1 VGRTLNI
8 AANCVTLITFRQLD
22 VSSVS
27 VIASS
32 WREGS
37 DNSSYFGQLGEFPLR
52 PSSERRE
59 AEAPASETID
69 PSIPRPLRHPIKALL
84 RLRAL
89 DSLRY
94 REFRLIWYG
103 QVFAS
108 MATWMDSVARGWLI
122 YELTNS
128 SFQLGLVRGVQA
140 LPILLLSPIAGST
153 ADLYSRKM
161 QVMIAQ
167 IVDGLLYAAVALL
180 ILTGEIQAWHVYA
193 TSIGLATVQTFQQP
207 SRASM
212 ISDAV
217 PSGSL
222 INAIGLNAIVFNVAR
237 TGGPALAGVLIAVFG
252 TAGSYS
258 VQAIFFF
265 LATFWTVKLRA
276 ESRLS
281 AGVAGHSGNRE
292 SFSRSVIEGWKF
304 SWRNHEVRTGLL
316 VVTFA
321 SLLLIPF
328 STLLPVF
335 ARDILVVG
343 AKGQGLLL
351 TSMGVGALL
360 SSVLV
365 ASLGDRMPRGI
376 VMIGGV
382 GIYGVLVV
390 IFSASSSFVLSI
402 AVMAMIGL
410 CHVTSHALV
419 QTVIQAYSPPEFRG
433 RTMAIFHMT
442 QVVLVVGA
450 MLIGALST
458 LVGARWA
465 AASMSILGTLTMI
478 AIYVLMPRAR
488 EIR

>member
-1 VGRTLNI
+1 
-8 AANCVTLITFRQLD
+8 
-22 VSSVS
+22 
-27 VIASS
+27 
-32 WREGS
+32 
-37 DNSSYFGQLGEFPLR
+37 LR
-52 PSSERRE
+52 PLE
-59 AEAPASETID
+59 
-69 PSIPRPLRHPIKALL
+69 
-84 RLRAL
+84 
-89 DSLRY
+89 SLRY

-167 IVDGLLYAAVALL
+167 VVDGLLYAAVAIL

-217 PSGSL
+217 PPGSL
-222 INAIGLNAIVFNVAR
+222 TNAIGLNAIVFNVAR
-237 TGGPALAGVLIAVFG
+237 TAGPALAGVLIAVFG
-252 TAGSYS
+252 TAGSYT
-258 VQAIFFF
+258 VQAIFYL
-265 LATFWTVKLRA
+265 LATVWTVKLRA
-276 ESRLS
+276 ENRFSPS
-281 AGVAGHSGNRE
+281 IAGHSGKGE
-292 SFSRSVIEGWKF
+292 SFGESVIAGWKF
-304 SWRNHEVRTGLL
+304 SWRNQEVRAGLL

-335 ARDILVVG
+335 ARDILAVG
-343 AKGQGLLL
+343 AQGQGLLL

-365 ASLGDRMPRGI
+365 ASLGDRMPRGL

-382 GIYGVLVV
+382 GIYGILVV
-390 IFSASSSFVLSI
+390 IFSASSSFVLSMF
-402 AVMAMIGL
+402 VMTLIGL

-433 RTMAIFHMT
+433 RTMAIFHMS
-442 QVVLVVGA
+442 QVILVMGA

-458 LVGARWA
+458 LVGAQWA
-465 AASMSILGTLTMI
+465 ATSMSVLGALAML
-478 AIYVLMPRAR
+478 AIYVLMPKAR

>member
-1 VGRTLNI
+1 V
-8 AANCVTLITFRQLD
+8 
-22 VSSVS
+22 
-27 VIASS
+27 

-37 DNSSYFGQLGEFPLR
+37 DNSSSYFAQLGDLLLN
-52 PSSERRE
+52 PSGEKR
-59 AEAPASETID
+59 AQAPIGETVDASTA
-69 PSIPRPLRHPIKALL
+69 RPLRHPIKALL
-84 RLRAL
+84 ALRAL
-89 DSLRY
+89 ESLRY

-153 ADLYSRKM
+153 ADLYSRKK

-167 IVDGLLYAAVALL
+167 IVDGLLYAAVAML
-180 ILTGEIQAWHVYA
+180 IVTGDIQAWHVYA

-217 PSGSL
+217 PPGSL

-237 TGGPALAGVLIAVFG
+237 TGGPAVAGVLIAVFG

-258 VQAIFFF
+258 VQALFFF
-265 LATFWTVKLRA
+265 LATFWTLKLRA
-276 ESRLS
+276 EQRLLT
-281 AGVAGHSGNRE
+281 GIAGHMDGRE
-292 SFSRSVIEGWKF
+292 SFGRSVIEGWKF

-335 ARDILVVG
+335 ARDILAG
-343 AKGQGLLL
+343 WREGPGTAPYFDG
-351 TSMGVGALL
+351 
-360 SSVLV
+360 
-365 ASLGDRMPRGI
+365 
-376 VMIGGV
+376 
-382 GIYGVLVV
+382 
-390 IFSASSSFVLSI
+390 
-402 AVMAMIGL
+402 
-410 CHVTSHALV
+410 
-419 QTVIQAYSPPEFRG
+419 RG
-433 RTMAIFHMT
+433 RLT
-442 QVVLVVGA
+442 QLRA
-450 MLIGALST
+450 RR
-458 LVGARWA
+458 LVGRSDAERHCYDWRGGY
-465 AASMSILGTLTMI
+465 LR
-478 AIYVLMPRAR
+478 RAR
-488 EIR
+488 RYLCGLILVCAIARGNGADRALPCYVSCPCADCHSSLFA

>member
-1 VGRTLNI
+1 MEFL
-8 AANCVTLITFRQLD
+8 LRQ
-22 VSSVS
+22 
-27 VIASS
+27 
-32 WREGS
+32 
-37 DNSSYFGQLGEFPLR
+37 
-52 PSSERRE
+52 PSEKRD
-59 AEAPASETID
+59 AEAPASGTFD
-69 PSIPRPLRHPIKALL
+69 PSVSRPLRHPIKALL

-89 DSLRY
+89 ESLRY

-167 IVDGLLYAAVALL
+167 VVDGLLYAAVALL

-217 PSGSL
+217 PPGSL
-222 INAIGLNAIVFNVAR
+222 TNAIGLNAIVFNVAR
-237 TGGPALAGVLIAVFG
+237 TAGPALAGVLIAIFG
-252 TAGSYS
+252 TAGSYT
-258 VQAIFFF
+258 VQAIFYL
-265 LATFWTVKLRA
+265 LATIWTLKLRGENRFSPGLA
-276 ESRLS
+276 DHS
-281 AGVAGHSGNRE
+281 ARSE
-292 SFSRSVIEGWKF
+292 SFGKSVIAGWKF
-304 SWRNHEVRTGLL
+304 SWRNQEIRAGLL

-335 ARDILVVG
+335 ARDILAVG

-365 ASLGDRMPRGI
+365 ASLGDRMPRGL

-382 GIYGVLVV
+382 GIYGILVV
-390 IFSASSSFVLSI
+390 IFSASSSFVFSMFL
-402 AVMAMIGL
+402 MTMIGL

-433 RTMAIFHMT
+433 RTMAIFHMS
-442 QVVLVVGA
+442 QVILVMGA

-458 LVGARWA
+458 LMGARWA
-465 AASMSILGTLTMI
+465 ATSMSILGTLAMF

>member
-1 VGRTLNI
+1 
-8 AANCVTLITFRQLD
+8 
-22 VSSVS
+22 
-27 VIASS
+27 
-32 WREGS
+32 
-37 DNSSYFGQLGEFPLR
+37 
-52 PSSERRE
+52 
-59 AEAPASETID
+59 
-69 PSIPRPLRHPIKALL
+69 LRHPIKALL

-89 DSLRY
+89 ESLRY

-167 IVDGLLYAAVALL
+167 VVDCLLYAAVAIL
-180 ILTGEIQAWHVYA
+180 ILTREIQAWHVYA

-217 PSGSL
+217 PPGSL
-222 INAIGLNAIVFNVAR
+222 TNAIGLNAIVFNVAR

-252 TAGSYS
+252 TAGSYT
-258 VQAIFFF
+258 VQAIFYL
-265 LATFWTVKLRA
+265 LATVWTVKLRA
-276 ESRLS
+276 ENRFSPS
-281 AGVAGHSGNRE
+281 IAGHSGKGE
-292 SFSRSVIEGWKF
+292 SFGESVIAGWKF
-304 SWRNHEVRTGLL
+304 SWRNQEVRAGLL

-335 ARDILVVG
+335 ARDILAVG
-343 AKGQGLLL
+343 AQGQGLLL

-365 ASLGDRMPRGI
+365 ASLGDRMPRGL

-382 GIYGVLVV
+382 GIYGILVV
-390 IFSASSSFVLSI
+390 IFSASSSFVLSMF
-402 AVMAMIGL
+402 VMTLIGL

-433 RTMAIFHMT
+433 RTMAIFHMS
-442 QVVLVVGA
+442 QVILVMGA

-458 LVGARWA
+458 LVGAQWA
-465 AASMSILGTLTMI
+465 ATSMSVLGTLAML

>member
-1 VGRTLNI
+1 LRPPNKKRDAEVSASG
-8 AANCVTLITFRQLD
+8 TFHP
-22 VSSVS
+22 SVS
-27 VIASS
+27 
-32 WREGS
+32 
-37 DNSSYFGQLGEFPLR
+37 
-52 PSSERRE
+52 
-59 AEAPASETID
+59 
-69 PSIPRPLRHPIKALL
+69 RPLRHPVKALL

-89 DSLRY
+89 ESLRY

-167 IVDGLLYAAVALL
+167 VVDGLLYAAVAIL

-217 PSGSL
+217 PPGSL
-222 INAIGLNAIVFNVAR
+222 TNAIGLNAIVFNVAR
-237 TGGPALAGVLIAVFG
+237 TAGPALAGVLIAIFG
-252 TAGSYS
+252 TAGSYT
-258 VQAIFFF
+258 VQAIFYL
-265 LATFWTVKLRA
+265 LATVWTVKLRA
-276 ESRLS
+276 ENRFSPS
-281 AGVAGHSGNRE
+281 IAGHSGKGE
-292 SFSRSVIEGWKF
+292 SFGESVIAGWKF
-304 SWRNHEVRTGLL
+304 SWRNQEVRAGLL

-335 ARDILVVG
+335 ARDILAVG

-365 ASLGDRMPRGI
+365 ASLGDRMPRGL

-382 GIYGVLVV
+382 GIYGILVV
-390 IFSASSSFVLSI
+390 TFSASSSFVLSMF
-402 AVMAMIGL
+402 VMTLIGL

-433 RTMAIFHMT
+433 RTMAIFHMS
-442 QVVLVVGA
+442 QVILVMGA

-458 LVGARWA
+458 LMGARWA
-465 AASMSILGTLTMI
+465 ATSMSILGTLAMLV
-478 AIYVLMPRAR
+478 IYVLMPRAR

>member
-1 VGRTLNI
+1 ML
-8 AANCVTLITFRQLD
+8 A
-22 VSSVS
+22 SV
-27 VIASS
+27 

-37 DNSSYFGQLGEFPLR
+37 DNNSSYFAQLGDLLLN
-52 PSSERRE
+52 PSGEKR
-59 AEAPASETID
+59 AQAPIGETVDASTA
-69 PSIPRPLRHPIKALL
+69 RPLRHPIKALL
-84 RLRAL
+84 ALRAL
-89 DSLRY
+89 ESLRY

-153 ADLYSRKM
+153 ADLYSRKK
-161 QVMIAQ
+161 QVLFAQ
-167 IVDGLLYAAVALL
+167 IVDGLLYAAVAML
-180 ILTGEIQAWHVYA
+180 IVTGDIQAWHVYA

-217 PSGSL
+217 PPGSL

-237 TGGPALAGVLIAVFG
+237 TGGPAVAGVLIAVFG

-265 LATFWTVKLRA
+265 LATFWTLKLRA
-276 ESRLS
+276 EQRLS
-281 AGVAGHSGNRE
+281 AGIGGHTHGGE
-292 SFSRSVIEGWKF
+292 SFGQSVIEGWKF

-335 ARDILVVG
+335 ARDILAVG

-351 TSMGVGALL
+351 TSMGLGALL

-390 IFSASSSFVLSI
+390 IFAASSSFALSL
-402 AVMAMIGL
+402 AVMALIGL

-419 QTVIQAYSPPEFRG
+419 QTVIQAYSPAEFRG

-458 LVGARWA
+458 LIGARWA
-465 AASMSILGTLTMI
+465 ATSMSILGTLTMV
-478 AIYVLMPRAR
+478 AIYFSMPHAR

>member
-1 VGRTLNI
+1 
-8 AANCVTLITFRQLD
+8 
-22 VSSVS
+22 
-27 VIASS
+27 
-32 WREGS
+32 
-37 DNSSYFGQLGEFPLR
+37 
-52 PSSERRE
+52 
-59 AEAPASETID
+59 
-69 PSIPRPLRHPIKALL
+69 LRHPIKALL

-89 DSLRY
+89 ESLRY

-167 IVDGLLYAAVALL
+167 VVDCLLYAAVAIL
-180 ILTGEIQAWHVYA
+180 ILTREIQAWHVYA

-217 PSGSL
+217 PPGSL
-222 INAIGLNAIVFNVAR
+222 TNAIGLNAIVFNVAR
-237 TGGPALAGVLIAVFG
+237 TAGPALAGVLIAVFG
-252 TAGSYS
+252 TAGSYT
-258 VQAIFFF
+258 VQAIFYL
-265 LATFWTVKLRA
+265 LATVWTVKLRA
-276 ESRLS
+276 ENRFSPS
-281 AGVAGHSGNRE
+281 IAGHSGKGE
-292 SFSRSVIEGWKF
+292 SFGESVIAGWKF
-304 SWRNHEVRTGLL
+304 SWRNQEVRAGLL

-335 ARDILVVG
+335 ARDILAVG
-343 AKGQGLLL
+343 AQGQGLLL

-365 ASLGDRMPRGI
+365 ASLGDRMPRGL

-382 GIYGVLVV
+382 GIYGILVV
-390 IFSASSSFVLSI
+390 IFSASSSFVLSMF
-402 AVMAMIGL
+402 VMTLIGL

-433 RTMAIFHMT
+433 RTMAIFHMS
-442 QVVLVVGA
+442 QVILVMGA

-458 LVGARWA
+458 LVGAQWA
-465 AASMSILGTLTMI
+465 ATSMSVLGTLAML

>member
-1 VGRTLNI
+1 M
-8 AANCVTLITFRQLD
+8 
-22 VSSVS
+22 
-27 VIASS
+27 
-32 WREGS
+32 
-37 DNSSYFGQLGEFPLR
+37 
-52 PSSERRE
+52 
-59 AEAPASETID
+59 
-69 PSIPRPLRHPIKALL
+69 L

-89 DSLRY
+89 ESLRY

-167 IVDGLLYAAVALL
+167 VVDGLLYAAVAIL

-217 PSGSL
+217 PPGSL
-222 INAIGLNAIVFNVAR
+222 TNAIGLNAIVFNVAR
-237 TGGPALAGVLIAVFG
+237 TAGPALAGVLIAVFG
-252 TAGSYS
+252 TAGSYT
-258 VQAIFFF
+258 VQAIFYL
-265 LATFWTVKLRA
+265 LATVWTVKLRA
-276 ESRLS
+276 ENRFSPS
-281 AGVAGHSGNRE
+281 IAGHSGKGE
-292 SFSRSVIEGWKF
+292 SFGESVIAGWKF
-304 SWRNHEVRTGLL
+304 SWRNQEVRAGLL

-335 ARDILVVG
+335 ARDILAVG
-343 AKGQGLLL
+343 AQGQGLLL

-365 ASLGDRMPRGI
+365 ASLGDRMPRGL

-382 GIYGVLVV
+382 GIYGILVV
-390 IFSASSSFVLSI
+390 IFSASSSFVLSMF
-402 AVMAMIGL
+402 VMTLIGL

-433 RTMAIFHMT
+433 RTMAIFHMS
-442 QVVLVVGA
+442 QVILVMGA

-458 LVGARWA
+458 LVGAQWA
-465 AASMSILGTLTMI
+465 ATSMSVLGTLAML
-478 AIYVLMPRAR
+478 AIYVLMPRTR

>member
-1 VGRTLNI
+1 
-8 AANCVTLITFRQLD
+8 
-22 VSSVS
+22 
-27 VIASS
+27 
-32 WREGS
+32 
-37 DNSSYFGQLGEFPLR
+37 
-52 PSSERRE
+52 
-59 AEAPASETID
+59 
-69 PSIPRPLRHPIKALL
+69 
-84 RLRAL
+84 
-89 DSLRY
+89 
-94 REFRLIWYG
+94 
-103 QVFAS
+103 

-167 IVDGLLYAAVALL
+167 VVDGLLYAAVAIL

-217 PSGSL
+217 PPGSL
-222 INAIGLNAIVFNVAR
+222 TNAIGLNAIVFNVAR
-237 TGGPALAGVLIAVFG
+237 TAGPALAGVLIAVFG
-252 TAGSYS
+252 TAGSYT
-258 VQAIFFF
+258 VQAIFYL
-265 LATFWTVKLRA
+265 LATVWTVKLRA
-276 ESRLS
+276 ENRFSPS
-281 AGVAGHSGNRE
+281 IAGHSGKGE
-292 SFSRSVIEGWKF
+292 SFGESVIAGWKF
-304 SWRNHEVRTGLL
+304 SWRNQEVRAGLL

-335 ARDILVVG
+335 ARDILAVG
-343 AKGQGLLL
+343 AQGQGLLL

-365 ASLGDRMPRGI
+365 ASLGDRMPRGL

-382 GIYGVLVV
+382 GIYGILVV
-390 IFSASSSFVLSI
+390 IFSASSSFVLSMF
-402 AVMAMIGL
+402 VMTLIGL

-433 RTMAIFHMT
+433 RTMAIFHMS
-442 QVVLVVGA
+442 QVILVMGA

-458 LVGARWA
+458 LVGAQWA
-465 AASMSILGTLTMI
+465 ATSMSVLGTLAML